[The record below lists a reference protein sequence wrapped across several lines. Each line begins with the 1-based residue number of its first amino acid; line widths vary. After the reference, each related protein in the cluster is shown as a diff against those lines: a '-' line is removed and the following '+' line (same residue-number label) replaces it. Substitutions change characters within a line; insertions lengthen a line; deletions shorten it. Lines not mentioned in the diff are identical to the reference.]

1 MDEYFK
7 SAIAYYFKYLI
18 DNGYNDPVAVIISD
32 FIDTIKITDEQREYI
47 LNKNKVTNN
56 DTINNMIILIDKMK
70 ADGKIDVDS
79 LNLIK
84 KGLKHL
90 M

>member
-1 MDEYFK
+1 MEEYFK

>member
-79 LNLIK
+79 LNLIR

>member
-32 FIDTIKITDEQREYI
+32 FIDTIKITDEQKEYI
-47 LNKNKVTNN
+47 KNKNKVTNN

-70 ADGKIDVDS
+70 ADGQIDVDS
-79 LNLIK
+79 LNLIR

>member
-1 MDEYFK
+1 MEEYFK

-32 FIDTIKITDEQREYI
+32 FTDTIKITDEQREYI

-79 LNLIK
+79 LNLIR

>member
-1 MDEYFK
+1 MEEYFK

-32 FIDTIKITDEQREYI
+32 FTDTIKITDEQREYI

>member
-1 MDEYFK
+1 MEEYFK

-79 LNLIK
+79 LNLIR